1 MGIPFRLHAPLQ
13 DGETEEIIPLWK
25 RLHVLIHRLSTRST
39 FLFTGFPLHQPQF
52 CLHSLLQRSFVDSN
66 ESTAGPDRS
75 GGASEKRFPIVNEY
89 YNPTP
94 IYKRMGISGGVCGQ
108 RAVPAHS
115 DLLRQL
121 CMIQTVT
128 WWGQRPDQFA
138 NVRIQKRFLWFF
150 FVVVGYIL
158 ERVAAHPSAVEV
170 TGNPAMSAESAHPD
184 KWHEGKDLVALP
196 LDREDELPGLD
207 RLKARELNLL
217 KDVVRRHQQ
226 FCLWVGPHPTS
237 KSRAVRKEQ
246 ANIFP
251 HRTRGPHQLVQYS
264 FELAKPSLV
273 LRFGVDTPMCPFI
286 PNGAS

>member
-1 MGIPFRLHAPLQ
+1 
-13 DGETEEIIPLWK
+13 
-25 RLHVLIHRLSTRST
+25 
-39 FLFTGFPLHQPQF
+39 
-52 CLHSLLQRSFVDSN
+52 
-66 ESTAGPDRS
+66 
-75 GGASEKRFPIVNEY
+75 
-89 YNPTP
+89 
-94 IYKRMGISGGVCGQ
+94 
-108 RAVPAHS
+108 
-115 DLLRQL
+115 
-121 CMIQTVT
+121 MIQTVT

-217 KDVVRRHQQ
+217 KDVVRPHQQ

-251 HRTRGPHQLVQYS
+251 HRTRGQHH
-264 FELAKPSLV
+264 PSLSS
-273 LRFGVDTPMCPFI
+273 LWKPGPGTRRAFPQWQTEGSLSCLQPPQ
-286 PNGAS
+286 PRESNS